1 MYLNR
6 PVGMQGFAAN
16 SGPRFHLGERGQ
28 QNDQRGII
36 EFTAKLLPKEFGCV
50 VISNTTRET

>member
-1 MYLNR
+1 MNR